1 MFDITLSKN
10 KTLILIDA
18 SYYVFY
24 RYFATSKW
32 YNIQQKEYTEDE
44 FNISF
49 LKHLQSDIKKISK
62 KWKTDINN
70 IIFCLD
76 CARSKIWRNEYY
88 SEYKSTRVLNN
99 NFNQNIFGIFY
110 NYLKNKDIRT
120 IYCDKL
126 EADDI
131 VYLTHMSVKTEFNK
145 ITVITNDN
153 DYLQLI
159 SDNTEIVNMQFKN
172 ILTRTKLTTS
182 KSILIFKAL
191 LGDKS
196 DNIPKVG
203 TGINK
208 ETAIKMANDENMLKN
223 WLDKHNLNEKYE
235 FNLKLISF
243 EYIPHELKNIF
254 NYLYRFTIN

>member
-24 RYFATSKW
+24 RFFATSKW
-32 YNIQQKEYTEDE
+32 YNIQKKEYTEEE

-49 LKHLQSDIKKISK
+49 LKHLQSDIKKITK

-76 CARSKIWRNEYY
+76 CARTKIWRNDYY

-99 NFNQNIFGIFY
+99 NFNQNIFSVFY
-110 NYLKNKDIRT
+110 NYLKEKEIRT

-126 EADDI
+126 EADDV
-131 VYLTHMSVKTEFNK
+131 VYLTHISIKNEFNK

-196 DNIPKVG
+196 DNIPKIG

-223 WLDKHNLNEKYE
+223 WLDKHNLNDKYE

-243 EYIPHELKNIF
+243 EYIPQELQKIF
-254 NYLYRFTIN
+254 NYLYRFDIK

>member
-24 RYFATSKW
+24 RFFATSKW
-32 YNIQQKEYTEDE
+32 YNIQKKEYTEEE

-49 LKHLQSDIKKISK
+49 LKHLQSDIKKITK

-70 IIFCLD
+70 MIFCLD
-76 CARSKIWRNEYY
+76 CARTKIWRNEYY
-88 SEYKSTRVLNN
+88 SEYKSTRVLNTS
-99 NFNQNIFGIFY
+99 FNQNIFSVFY
-110 NYLKNKDIRT
+110 NFLKEKGICT
-120 IYCDKL
+120 LYCDKL
-126 EADDI
+126 EADDV
-131 VYLTHMSVKTEFNK
+131 VYLTHISIKNEFNK
-145 ITVITNDN
+145 ITIITNDN

-203 TGINK
+203 SGINK

-223 WLDKHNLNEKYE
+223 WLDKHNLNETYE

-243 EYIPHELKNIF
+243 EYIPQELKKKFNNI
-254 NYLYRFTIN
+254 YRFDIK

>member
-24 RYFATSKW
+24 RYFATLKW
-32 YNIQQKEYTEDE
+32 YNIQKKEYTEEE

-49 LKHLQSDIKKISK
+49 LKHLQSDIKKITK

-76 CARSKIWRNEYY
+76 CARTKIWRNDYY
-88 SEYKSTRVLNN
+88 SEYKSTRVLNT

-110 NYLKNKDIRT
+110 NYLKEKNICT
-120 IYCDKL
+120 LNCDKL
-126 EADDI
+126 EADDV
-131 VYLTHMSVKTEFNK
+131 VYLTHISVKNEFNK
-145 ITVITNDN
+145 ITIITNDN

-208 ETAIKMANDENMLKN
+208 ETAIKMANDENMLNN

-235 FNLKLISF
+235 FNLRLISF
-243 EYIPHELKNIF
+243 EYIPQELQKIF
-254 NYLYRFTIN
+254 NYLYRFDIK

>member
-1 MFDITLSKN
+1 MFDITLAKN

-24 RYFATSKW
+24 RFFATLKW
-32 YNIQQKEYTEDE
+32 YNIQKKEFTEDE
-44 FNISF
+44 FNMSF
-49 LKHLQSDIKKISK
+49 LKHLSSDLKKIMK
-62 KWKTDINN
+62 KWKTNMDNV
-70 IIFCLD
+70 IFCLD
-76 CARSKIWRNEYY
+76 CARSKIWRNEFFK
-88 SEYKSTRVLNN
+88 EYKSGRVLNT
-99 NFNQNIFGIFY
+99 NFNQNIFNIFY
-110 NYLKNKDIRT
+110 TYLNEKKINT
-120 IYCDKL
+120 SYCDKL
-126 EADDI
+126 EADDV
-131 VYLTHMSVKTEFNK
+131 VYLTHISIKEKFNN
-145 ITVITNDN
+145 IVIITNDN

-172 ILTRTKLTTS
+172 ILCRTKLTNS

-208 ETAIKMANDENMLKN
+208 ELATKMANDDDMLKN
-223 WLDKHNLNEKYE
+223 WLDKNDLNDKYN

-243 EYIPHELKNIF
+243 EYIPSELKINF
-254 NYLYRFTIN
+254 NNLYNFIIK

>member
-10 KTLILIDA
+10 KPLILIDA

-24 RYFATSKW
+24 RYFATLKW
-32 YNIQQKEYTEDE
+32 YNIQKKEFTETE
-44 FNISF
+44 FNNSF
-49 LKHLQSDIKKISK
+49 LKHLLSDLKKIIK
-62 KWKTDINN
+62 KWKSVNN
-70 IIFCLD
+70 NLIFCLD
-76 CARSKIWRNEYY
+76 CARTKIWRNEYF

-99 NFNQNIFGIFY
+99 NFNQNIFSVFY
-110 NYLKNKDIRT
+110 NYLKEKNIIT
-120 IYCDKL
+120 INCDKL

-131 VYLTHMSVKTEFNK
+131 VYLTHTAVKNDFDK
-145 ITVITNDN
+145 IVIITNDN

-172 ILTRTKLTTS
+172 ILTRTKLTS
-182 KSILIFKAL
+182 SNSILTFKAL

-203 TGINK
+203 SGINK
-208 ETAIKMANDENMLKN
+208 DTAIKMANDENMLKT
-223 WLDKHNLNEKYE
+223 WLDNNNLREKYE

-243 EYIPHELKNIF
+243 EYIPIELQKKF
-254 NYLYRFTIN
+254 NSLYRFIV